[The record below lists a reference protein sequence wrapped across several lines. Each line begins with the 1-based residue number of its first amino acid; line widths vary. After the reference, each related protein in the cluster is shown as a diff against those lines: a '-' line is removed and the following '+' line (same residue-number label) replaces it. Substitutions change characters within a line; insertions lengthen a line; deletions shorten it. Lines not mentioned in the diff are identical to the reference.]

1 MVLSQGVFVMDEI
14 FSHYLS
20 TVQKEATI
28 LPGFVKNLNRIWEAY
43 LGDVEHRIVKNGETI
58 LLDKAQPFHLFY
70 IRTGKISVNVLS
82 RSGDDITTFYVG
94 NGCLCN
100 EAFLFTKF
108 ETITENPFVTLQN
121 CDIYFLTEE
130 IFMKKLSSEKI
141 LMMNV
146 IFGQASKILGYN
158 KLNIILGKKNPY
170 QKVASF
176 LYDCYI
182 NFGNNE
188 IYINLGKL
196 QIAKLLKIHQVNM
209 SKIIKNMKNEGVI
222 SYFDKNTV
230 VIKDPE
236 LLYYIADPI

>member
-1 MVLSQGVFVMDEI
+1 MDEV
-14 FSHYLS
+14 FAQHLS
-20 TVQKEATI
+20 SVRKEATI
-28 LPGFVKNLNRIWEAY
+28 LPGHVKNLNRIWESH
-43 LGDVEHRIVKNGETI
+43 LDDIERRVIKSGETI
-58 LLDKAQPFHLFY
+58 LLDKTQQFQLFY
-70 IRTGKISVNVLS
+70 IRSGKISVNVLS

-94 NGCLCN
+94 SGCLCN
-100 EAFLFTKF
+100 EAFLFTRF
-108 ETITENPFVTLQN
+108 ETITENPFFTLQN
-121 CDIYFLTEE
+121 CELYFLSEE
-130 IFMKKLSSEKI
+130 IFMKKLGSDNL

-158 KLNIILGKKNPY
+158 KLNIILGRKNPY

-182 NFGNNE
+182 TANSMIIDIDF
-188 IYINLGKL
+188 GKL

-209 SKIIKNMKNEGVI
+209 SKIIKNMKKEGVI
-222 SYFDKNTV
+222 SYFEKNRI

>member
-1 MVLSQGVFVMDEI
+1 M
-14 FSHYLS
+14 
-20 TVQKEATI
+20 
-28 LPGFVKNLNRIWEAY
+28 
-43 LGDVEHRIVKNGETI
+43 
-58 LLDKAQPFHLFY
+58 LDKAQPFHLFY

-108 ETITENPFVTLQN
+108 ETITENPFVTLQY

-130 IFMKKLSSEKI
+130 IFMKKLSSDKL

>member
-1 MVLSQGVFVMDEI
+1 
-14 FSHYLS
+14 
-20 TVQKEATI
+20 
-28 LPGFVKNLNRIWEAY
+28 
-43 LGDVEHRIVKNGETI
+43 
-58 LLDKAQPFHLFY
+58 
-70 IRTGKISVNVLS
+70 
-82 RSGDDITTFYVG
+82 
-94 NGCLCN
+94 
-100 EAFLFTKF
+100 
-108 ETITENPFVTLQN
+108 
-121 CDIYFLTEE
+121 
-130 IFMKKLSSEKI
+130 MKKLSSEKI